1 MLKRRLLFLAA
12 MVLAALPA
20 WAARAEPVQIFL
32 AHAQPQLS
40 ASDPVAAVAAEFRRL
55 LAERS
60 QGRLVVEIF
69 PDGMLGGNRD
79 MANLTNKGIIQS
91 ALVTVGGVTAL
102 YPPLMATQ
110 LPFAFDTI
118 TQARQVMTGPFVH
131 LMAADMAARTK
142 MTLLGFADPGGF
154 HVLTN
159 LDRPITDPND
169 LWGLRLRAIPG
180 FAPLDAM
187 ITAVNARPVQVS
199 SRDEL
204 SMLSMGAIDGQMSPP
219 AVIMARNFDTV
230 QRYATFIDAL
240 YSPYVWLFNT
250 ASLNAMTAG
259 DAALVRQAA
268 TDALAFGRQTVDA
281 VDKTERGR
289 VGLTKRLTVLTL
301 SSGERRQFKQTMQ
314 PPVEEAIIEAL
325 GKDAAW
331 LEKFRAAAS
340 ASH

>member
-1 MLKRRLLFLAA
+1 MLKRSLLGLAF
-12 MVLAALPA
+12 MVLAALPV
-20 WAARAEPVQIFL
+20 RAEPVQIFL
-32 AHAQPQLS
+32 AHAQPQVS

-60 QGRLVVEIF
+60 QGRLAVEIF
-69 PDGMLGGNRD
+69 PDGVLGGNRD
-79 MANLTNKGIIQS
+79 MASLTSKGVIQS

-118 TQARQVMTGPFVH
+118 AQAREVMAGPLVRD
-131 LMAADMAARTK
+131 MATDMAARTK
-142 MTLLGFADPGGF
+142 LTLLGFADPGGF

-159 LDRPITDPND
+159 LDRPITDPD
-169 LWGLRLRAIPG
+169 DMWGLRLRAIPG

-204 SMLSMGAIDGQMSPP
+204 SMLAMGAIDGQMSPP

-230 QRYATFIDAL
+230 QRYATFIDAI

-250 ASLNAMTAG
+250 AALNAMTAE

-268 TDALAFGRQTVDA
+268 SDALAFGRHTVDA

-289 VGLTKRLTVLTL
+289 VGLAKRLTVLTP
-301 SSGERRQFKQTMQ
+301 SPQERRQFKETMQ
-314 PPVEEAIIEAL
+314 PPVEEAIVEAL

-331 LEKFRAAAS
+331 LEKFRTAIS
-340 ASH
+340 TSH

>member
-1 MLKRRLLFLAA
+1 MLTRRIFY
-12 MVLAALPA
+12 LAALLLTALP
-20 WAARAEPVQIFL
+20 ARAEPVQIFL

-69 PDGMLGGNRD
+69 PDSMLGGNRD
-79 MANLTNKGIIQS
+79 MASLTNKGIIQS

-118 TQARQVMTGPFVH
+118 AQARQVLAGPFARA
-131 LMAADMAARTK
+131 MEADMAARTK
-142 MTLLGFADPGGF
+142 LTLLGFADPGGF

-169 LWGLRLRAIPG
+169 MWGLRLRAIPG

-204 SMLSMGAIDGQMSPP
+204 SMLAMGAIDGQMSPP

-230 QRYATFIDAL
+230 QRYATFLDAL

-250 ASLNAMTAG
+250 ASLNALNAA
-259 DAALVRQAA
+259 DATLVRQAA
-268 TDALAFGRQTVDA
+268 TDALAFGRKTVDA
-281 VDKTERGR
+281 IDKTERGR
-289 VGLTKRLTVLTL
+289 VGLAKRLTVLTL
-301 SSGERRQFKQTMQ
+301 SPDERREFKQVIQ
-314 PPVEEAIIEAL
+314 PPVEEAIVEAL
-325 GKDAAW
+325 GKDAGW
-331 LEKFRAAAS
+331 MDKFRAAITAPR
-340 ASH
+340 